1 MAALRP
7 AHRALADAVRARR
20 TRPCPR
26 QGRLLTAPAERHSPL
41 PGHESVRRLRACA
54 QALAGG
60 ACEASAEAVV
70 RRVFAIQAQDATAAD
85 LGIWVRGRDITAQ
98 AIRTAYEKERSIV
111 RNWYVRG
118 TLHTIPSDDARW
130 VLQLLA
136 PRILAA
142 TSRRYQQLGLD
153 DELRRRAD
161 HLIRRVLAAHGPL
174 TRAELTERLTTLG
187 IPPDGQAPFHL
198 IRHAALT
205 GILCHGPQRAG
216 EATYVLLDDW
226 LPTTGGAQREGDPAL
241 AELARRYLAAHAPA
255 ALEDFASWSG
265 LPVTW
270 ARRAWKMLAESGV
283 ITEYGALTML
293 AGRLEEPASTSRT
306 ADVRMLPAFDNYLVG
321 YRTREVSVPTLHQAR
336 VWPGGGL
343 IRPTVIADGLAIAT
357 WTRGSGARSIQVDAF
372 EPVPPRIEPGIAME
386 KEAVARFLQGGS

>member
-1 MAALRP
+1 MP
-7 AHRALADAVRARR
+7 D
-20 TRPCPR
+20 
-26 QGRLLTAPAERHSPL
+26 
-41 PGHESVRRLRACA
+41 HESVRRLRAHA
-54 QALAGG
+54 QTLAGG
-60 ACEASAEAVV
+60 VREASAEAVV
-70 RRVFAIQAQDATAAD
+70 QRVFAIQAQDATAAD
-85 LGIWVRGRDITAQ
+85 LGIRVRGRDITAQ
-98 AIRTAYEKERSIV
+98 AIRAAYEDERSIV
-111 RNWYVRG
+111 RNWYMRG

-153 DELRRRAD
+153 DDLRQRTD

-174 TRAELTERLTTLG
+174 TRAELTERLTTFG
-187 IPPDGQAPFHL
+187 ISPDGQAPFHL

-205 GILCHGPQRAG
+205 GILCHGPQRTG

-226 LPTTGGAQREGDPAL
+226 LPPTGRFRWEGDAAL
-241 AELARRYLAAHAPA
+241 AELTRRYLAAHAPA
-255 ALEDFASWSG
+255 TSEDFATWSG

-270 ARRAWKMLAESGV
+270 ARRAWKLLAESGA

-293 AGRLEEPASTSRT
+293 AGRVKELPGPSDTP
-306 ADVRMLPAFDNYLVG
+306 DVRMLPAYDNYLIG
-321 YRTREVSVPTLHQAR
+321 YRTRELSVPALHQAR

-357 WTRGSGARSIQVDAF
+357 WNRGPGSRSIRVDAF
-372 EPVPPRIEPGIAME
+372 KPVPPQIEQGIDME
-386 KEAVARFLQGGS
+386 REAVVGFLRPTA